1 VFPRFLAVHVLITAS
16 SQSLAPSTLLL
27 LSRIRPVPYRERLP
41 TAAKTN
47 QEWITVQQKYCLSEF
62 LQTSLEICTESLIK
76 SSSDNCGK

>member
-1 VFPRFLAVHVLITAS
+1 MFPRFLAVHVLNTAS

-27 LSRIRPVPYRERLP
+27 LSHTRPVPYRERQT

-62 LQTSLEICTESLIK
+62 LQTSLDICIDILIK
-76 SSSDNCGK
+76 SSSDKCSK